1 MDTGE
6 YGPNKEIAVV
16 NLKKALKEHY
26 REVKEPYKIHGKLT
40 MERIKT
46 SADWPKLKAQAA
58 PTRRCNLFAIK
69 LARKHNSQST
79 HDKRRLAVVTLLDRF
94 Y

>member
-26 REVKEPYKIHGKLT
+26 REVKEPYKIHALAQ
-40 MERIKT
+40 RT
-46 SADWPKLKAQAA
+46 S
-58 PTRRCNLFAIK
+58 
-69 LARKHNSQST
+69 SS
-79 HDKRRLAVVTLLDRF
+79 AVVAGREKQLGHNEDMRSSCMETNTHHHFVLAGSI
-94 Y
+94 YHI